1 MIAFGGEVS
10 VRAEPRLH
18 GEAPLVYVRVRLG
31 FRHRDGRDADVGFEK
46 RTERRRGGRFSVRRR
61 RSEVRPERVRAADAA
76 EVVAHHRAGALVEV
90 EVVRRPRDV
99 PVIRA
104 AHPFHVLGAQRDAAP
119 GGEKTEETL
128 GDVNDLTSRRVERV
142 RRVWNVAH
150 RPARVRERRN
160 AGVGARRA
168 AVQFEQF
175 AAVPLLAVH
184 VQLHVRAVVR
194 HDNLRGPGE
203 SRRLQRR
210 PVRDNRGREL
220 AQARE
225 SKYEVVDVYARVRG
239 GRDGQEAGNVE
250 QVGVDRADQIRARP
264 NRERVRAAQAQVPG
278 GRDGVGARELR
289 LV

>member
-1 MIAFGGEVS
+1 MMASGGEVP

-18 GEAPLVYVRVRLG
+18 GEAPLVYVLVRLG
-31 FRHRDGRDADVGFEK
+31 FRHRDGRVAGGGFEK

-119 GGEKTEETL
+119 SGEKTQETL
-128 GDVNDLTSRRVERV
+128 GEVHSGVVERV
-142 RRVWNVAH
+142 RRVAH

-160 AGVGARRA
+160 AGVGARLA
-168 AVQFEQF
+168 VVQFV
-175 AAVPLLAVH
+175 AVPLLAVH
-184 VQLHVRAVVR
+184 VQIHVRAVVR

-210 PVRDNRGREL
+210 PFRDNRGREV

-225 SKYEVVDVYARVRG
+225 SKYEVVVVCGRDRG

-250 QVGVDRADQIRARP
+250 QVGVDGADQIRARP
-264 NRERVRAAQAQVPG
+264 NRERVRADQAQVPG
-278 GRDGVGARELR
+278 G
-289 LV
+289 